1 MINLI
6 KYDFLRK
13 YKLISIIL
21 VSSLLLNLFLIF
33 RYDIQG
39 SVSFLGI
46 YPFVMIILYVI
57 DIIKMYSDDLNKKS
71 GYMLFMTPNSGYKII
86 VSKVITAILEGLF
99 IALLYF
105 IFIFLNAV
113 YMLIRQ
119 NITLVMSEII
129 ESINQ
134 ALSMSLGFN
143 LGHVFVFLA
152 VALLLAISF
161 ILTVYTSITIRKS
174 IFSEIKFG
182 GFFSFIIFLAINYLA
197 SSIGNNILPLVS
209 LPDNIIVS
217 NGNFISATSM
227 LIGAL
232 PLIALTSAEIIILAL
247 GSGYLLEKTI
257 NL

>member
-6 KYDFLRK
+6 KYDFIRK
-13 YKLISIIL
+13 YKLISIVLI
-21 VSSLLLNLFLIF
+21 SSVLLNLLLIF
-33 RYDIQG
+33 KYDMQG
-39 SVSFLGI
+39 SIAFLGI
-46 YPFVMIILYVI
+46 YPFIMILLYVI

-86 VSKVITAILEGLF
+86 ISKVITAILEGVA

-105 IFIFLNAV
+105 LFIFINAL

-129 ESINQ
+129 AAINN

-152 VALLLAISF
+152 VALLFSISF

-182 GFFSFIIFLAINYLA
+182 GFFSFIIFVVLNYLF
-197 SSIGNNILPLVS
+197 SSISSNIQPLAFQNNTVITYGS
-209 LPDNIIVS
+209 LMPAAD
-217 NGNFISATSM
+217 M
-227 LIGAL
+227 LISVL
-232 PLIALTSAEIIILAL
+232 PLIALMSAEIIALAL